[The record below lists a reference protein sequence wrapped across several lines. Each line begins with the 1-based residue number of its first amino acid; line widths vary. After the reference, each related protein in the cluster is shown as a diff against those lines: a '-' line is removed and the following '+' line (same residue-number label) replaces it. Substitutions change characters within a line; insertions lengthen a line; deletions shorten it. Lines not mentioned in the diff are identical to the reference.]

1 MIARKDTKFVS
12 TERYQ
17 TSLRSKVHRAVMI
30 ILGVGNVASAAF
42 AFAMPKR
49 AAELIDEPE
58 DAVKRI
64 AQKDLAAGMALL
76 ASRGQPVVPLALKAA
91 EDARLGIGW
100 LKTKPLIALIPLAS
114 AALAVVAILTRDQ
127 GEAS

>member
-1 MIARKDTKFVS
+1 MIAHKDTKFVS

-17 TSLRSKVHRAVMI
+17 TSLRSKVHRAVVFV
-30 ILGVGNVASAAF
+30 LGAANVASAVI

-49 AAELIDEPE
+49 VSELIDEPE
-58 DAVKRI
+58 DSVKRI

-76 ASRGQPVVPLALKAA
+76 ASRGHPVVPLAVKAL
-91 EDARLGIGW
+91 EDARQGIGW
-100 LKTKPLIALIPLAS
+100 LKTKPLIAALPLTS
-114 AALAVVAILTRDQ
+114 AALALVALLTRDQ

>member
-17 TSLRSKVHRAVMI
+17 TSLRSKVHRAVVFM
-30 ILGVGNVASAAF
+30 LGAANVASAVI

-49 AAELIDEPE
+49 VSELIDEPE
-58 DAVKRI
+58 DSVKRI

-76 ASRGQPVVPLALKAA
+76 ASRGHPVVPLAVKAL
-91 EDARLGIGW
+91 EDARQGIGW
-100 LKTKPLIALIPLAS
+100 LKTKPLIAALPLTS
-114 AALAVVAILTRDQ
+114 AALALVALLTRDQ